1 MALGLSKY
9 QNFLKLRYFYN
20 LRIVEQYRMRTE
32 REQPKRKAKMP
43 ITVADVEKMLTIAA
57 KTAKIDLDTLVKTI
71 YQEEPD
77 VLPKVFQTRAKELID
92 GKPISQ
98 PKEKSVWARK
108 STKDYAADIG
118 ISEEEITIRT
128 GQNGTILLA
137 DVKAAFKAKKL
148 ATRVVEPE
156 EPKSSE
162 EPEKP
167 KDSKKKTKKP
177 EPAPEPEE
185 DEGDEFD
192 DEE

>member
-1 MALGLSKY
+1 
-9 QNFLKLRYFYN
+9 
-20 LRIVEQYRMRTE
+20 MRTE

-156 EPKSSE
+156 EP
-162 EPEKP
+162 EKP

-185 DEGDEFD
+185 DEGDEFV
-192 DEE
+192 EEE